1 MNPLFQALT
10 GGAGLPGQNPMPAAG
25 TSAGAFQGVLGRA
38 QQLAAMF
45 QNPQQIVQR
54 YFPSACG
61 DENTNLLDEIE
72 WGTLEN
78 GILERKVYQQEAE
91 PAPEPDQN
99 E

>member
-54 YFPSACG
+54 YFPDAPAEVAG
-61 DENTNLLDEIE
+61 DPEQLVGWLQRT
-72 WGTLEN
+72 G
-78 GILERKVYQQEAE
+78 KVNPQMVQMAR
-91 PAPEPDQN
+91 QMMGR
-99 E
+99 